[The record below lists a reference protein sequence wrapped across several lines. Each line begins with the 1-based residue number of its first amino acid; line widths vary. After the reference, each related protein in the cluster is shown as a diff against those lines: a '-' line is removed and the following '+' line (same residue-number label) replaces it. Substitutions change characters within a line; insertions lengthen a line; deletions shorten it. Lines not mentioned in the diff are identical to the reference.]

1 MAELGC
7 WGWTKSRWQL
17 QHGKKSSRNL
27 KIRAGLGYEKFRA
40 CIMYLD
46 RLKTFPSQEME
57 GRDCATLK
65 ITREL
70 AMRRRSWLTIMCFD
84 RPKEINLTLMWG
96 VRRWKFSKKNQE
108 YLVRWFGWERE
119 CCQIRDKK
127 TEIGPA
133 MGLYFWIT
141 LRKTF
146 SVADFKKR
154 IPCFHGKALWIETKT
169 YV

>member
-40 CIMYLD
+40 CTMYLD

-108 YLVRWFGWERE
+108 YLVRWFGWDRE
-119 CCQIRDKK
+119 CCQIGDTKQRRYRHEMIFLDHATQNLLCGGLQKAD
-127 TEIGPA
+127 TLFSWEGP
-133 MGLYFWIT
+133 L
-141 LRKTF
+141 
-146 SVADFKKR
+146 
-154 IPCFHGKALWIETKT
+154 E
-169 YV
+169 